1 MKVNCEISKE
11 SKILVTNDSI
21 LKDDSSFVDTKLS
34 ADRLIEMYRVMSKIR
49 FFENCALEL
58 HSRGLMGGSLHVYIG
73 EEAIAVGACT
83 TLKKEDRI
91 LTTHRGHGH
100 CIAMGA
106 ELDRMMAELL
116 GRSTGY
122 CKGKGGS
129 MHIANPDLGILGANG
144 IVGGGIP
151 IATGVAL
158 ATKMRNTSQVVLCF
172 LGDGAANQGCFYE
185 AMNLASIWKLPIIY
199 ICENNMYAMTT
210 PVSEVTAGGNIAA
223 RASGFN
229 LSGLIVDGNDVLA
242 VYKVVNE
249 AANKARNGCG
259 PALIEAR
266 TYRWKGHW
274 QADPCVYR
282 NKEEVEEWKRKDP
295 IKRFRDKLFRMNVLN
310 TEIEQSIKDE
320 TINSVNQAKDFAI
333 NSPEPMPES
342 LLEDIY
348 A

>member
-1 MKVNCEISKE
+1 MLK
-11 SKILVTNDSI
+11 NDSS
-21 LKDDSSFVDTKLS
+21 LADTKLS
-34 ADRLIEMYRVMSKIR
+34 AHNLIGMYRTMLKIR
-49 FFENCALEL
+49 SFENCALEL
-58 HSRGLMGGSLHVYIG
+58 HSRGLMGGSLHVCIG
-73 EEAIAVGACT
+73 EEAIAVGSCT
-83 TLKKEDRI
+83 ALKKGDRI

-106 ELDRMMAELL
+106 ELDKMMAELL

-122 CKGKGGS
+122 CRGKGGS
-129 MHIANPDLGILGANG
+129 MHIADPDLGILGANG

-158 ATKMRNTSQVVLCF
+158 AAKMRDTSQVVLCF
-172 LGDGAANQGCFYE
+172 LGDGAANQGGFYE
-185 AMNLASIWKLPIIY
+185 AMNLASIWKLPILY

-210 PVSEVTAGGNIAA
+210 PASQVTAGGNIAA

-229 LSGLIVDGNDVLA
+229 LPGLVVDGNDVLA
-242 VYKVVNE
+242 VHEVLKE
-249 AANKARNGCG
+249 AITRARNGAG
-259 PALIEAR
+259 PALIEAK

-282 NKEEVEEWKRKDP
+282 SEKEVEEWKKKDP
-295 IKRFRDKLFRMNVLN
+295 IKIFRDNLFRMNVLN
-310 TEIEQSIKDE
+310 IDIEQSIKDE
-320 TINSVNQAKDFAI
+320 IINSINKAKDFAI
-333 NSPEPMPES
+333 NSPEPKPEF

>member
-1 MKVNCEISKE
+1 MTSDSK
-11 SKILVTNDSI
+11 
-21 LKDDSSFVDTKLS
+21 LKDSYSYRHVKLS
-34 ADRLIEMYRVMSKIR
+34 ADRLIEMYRMMLRIR
-49 FFENCALEL
+49 LFENCALEL

-83 TLKKEDRI
+83 TLEKGDRI

-106 ELDRMMAELL
+106 ELDKMIAELL

-129 MHIANPDLGILGANG
+129 MHIADPDLGILGANG

-158 ATKMRNTSQVVLCF
+158 AAKMRDTSQVVLCF
-172 LGDGAANQGCFYE
+172 LGDGAANQGGFYE
-185 AMNLASIWKLPIIY
+185 AMNLASIWKLPILY

-210 PVSEVTAGGNIAA
+210 PASEVTAGGNIAA

-229 LSGLIVDGNDVLA
+229 LPGLVVDGNDVIA
-242 VYKVVNE
+242 VHEAVSEAVNKV
-249 AANKARNGCG
+249 RNGCG
-259 PALIEAR
+259 PVLIEAR

-282 NKEEVEEWKRKDP
+282 SKEEVEEWKQRDP
-295 IKRFRDKLFRMNVLN
+295 IRRFRNKLFSQGILN
-310 TEIEQSIKDE
+310 IGIEQSIE
-320 TINSVNQAKDFAI
+320 GEILSSINQAKDFAI